1 MGELVIK
8 VNVPDWC
15 EDIIKKEIEQEI
27 INKIN
32 RLSRINPPDLFG
44 IIKDEKR
51 EVKDLLTRA

>member
-15 EDIIKKEIEQEI
+15 EDIIKKEVEQEI
-27 INKIN
+27 ISKIN

-44 IIKDEKR
+44 IIKEEKR
-51 EVKDLLTRA
+51 EVKGLVART